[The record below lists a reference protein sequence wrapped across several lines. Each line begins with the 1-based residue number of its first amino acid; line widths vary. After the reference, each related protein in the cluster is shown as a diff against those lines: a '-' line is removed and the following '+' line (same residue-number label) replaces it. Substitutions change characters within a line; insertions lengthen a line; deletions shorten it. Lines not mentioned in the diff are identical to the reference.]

1 MSDDIFFVPEE
12 IQKIGTTFSIGVLL
26 AAVIASSLDL
36 KRFIHVIA
44 SNIESKHFHLE
55 VKDLKMALAGL
66 PND

>member
-1 MSDDIFFVPEE
+1 MFDDIFFVPEE

-36 KRFIHVIA
+36 KCFIIA
-44 SNIESKHFHLE
+44 SNIVSKPFHLE